1 MSIRQLG
8 LWGPVA
14 LVSGGIFYLSHHPN
28 PPSPPGA
35 PDWLL
40 HGLEYGVLG
49 FVLAVAMA
57 GGWGRP
63 VNMRIKLLTLVC
75 GVAYGISDEFHQS
88 FIPGRHPSGGDVLAD
103 TAGTLAGLA
112 AAVAFARLR
121 PQTHEMSS
129 R

>member
-1 MSIRQLG
+1 MNLRQLG

-14 LVSGGIFYLSHHPN
+14 LVSGGIFFFSHLSS

-49 FVLAVAMA
+49 FVLAGALA

-63 VNMRIKLLTLVC
+63 INQRTGLLTLVC
-75 GVAYGISDEFHQS
+75 GVAYGISDEIHQA
-88 FIPGRHPSGGDVLAD
+88 FIPGRHPSGADVLAD
-103 TAGTLAGLA
+103 TVGTLAGLA
-112 AAVAFARLR
+112 AAVAVARLR
-121 PQTHEMSS
+121 PRSNGMRS

>member
-1 MSIRQLG
+1 MNRRQLG

-14 LVSGGIFYLSHHPN
+14 MVGGGIFYLSHHPS
-28 PPSPPGA
+28 PPSPAGA

-49 FVLAVAMA
+49 FLVAVALA

-63 VNMRIKLLTLVC
+63 INGRQRLLTLVC
-75 GVAYGISDEFHQS
+75 GVAYGISDEIHQA
-88 FIPGRHPSGGDVLAD
+88 FVPGRHPSGADVLAD
-103 TAGTLAGLA
+103 SVGTLAGLA
-112 AAVAFARLR
+112 AAVALARLR
-121 PQTHEMSS
+121 PQVQGMNS